1 MTMLLGIIG
10 KPLEHTQSPAFH
22 NRKLKENNI
31 PGEYKAF
38 ELDSIEEFPAL
49 LQNNPNLCALNVT
62 KPYKEDVM
70 QFLTEIDPAAKAIGA
85 VNVVRIERTN
95 GKIERI
101 KGYNTDKEGFKESL
115 RPLIQGRTDCK
126 ALILGTGGASKAVK
140 QALTELGITFKFVS
154 RSGGENR
161 FAYSDLAPSVM
172 NEYKLIINCTPLGM
186 TPDTGSCPD
195 IDYSAI
201 TDKHMAYD
209 LIYSPAKTLFL
220 AKCESRGASIK
231 NGQDMFELQA
241 EASWKIF
248 NDK

>member
-1 MTMLLGIIG
+1 MLLGIIG

-49 LQNNPNLCALNVT
+49 LQNNPDLCGLNVT

-70 QFLTEIDPAAKAIGA
+70 QYLTEIDPAAKAIGA
-85 VNVVRIERTN
+85 VNVVRIERSN
-95 GKIERI
+95 GVIEKI
-101 KGYNTDKEGFKESL
+101 KGYNTDKDGFKESL
-115 RPLIQGRTDCK
+115 RPLIQDRTNIK
-126 ALILGTGGASKAVK
+126 ALILGTGGASKAVR
-140 QALTELGITFKFVS
+140 QALTELGIAYKYVS
-154 RSGGENR
+154 RSDGTDR
-161 FAYSDLAPSVM
+161 FSYMDLTSAVM

-186 TPDTGSCPD
+186 TPDTGTCPD
-195 IDYSAI
+195 IDYSAV
-201 TDKHMAYD
+201 TDEHMAYD

-220 AKCESRGASIK
+220 KKCESRGASVK

-241 EASWKIF
+241 LASWKIF

>member
-1 MTMLLGIIG
+1 MLLGIIG

-49 LQNNPNLCALNVT
+49 LQNNPDLCGLNVT
-62 KPYKEDVM
+62 KPYKEGVM
-70 QFLTEIDPAAKAIGA
+70 QYLTEIDPGAKAIGA
-85 VNVVRIERTN
+85 VNVVRIIRQGNNTVK
-95 GKIERI
+95 KI
-101 KGYNTDKEGFKESL
+101 GFNTDKDGFRESL
-115 RPLIQGRTDCK
+115 KPLIKGKTDVK
-126 ALILGTGGASKAVK
+126 ALILGTGGASKAVR
-140 QALTELGITFKFVS
+140 QALTELGMTYKFVS
-154 RSGGENR
+154 RSGGEDR
-161 FAYSDLAPSVM
+161 FSYRDLTPSVM
-172 NEYKLIINCTPLGM
+172 DEYKLIINCTPLGM
-186 TPDTGSCPD
+186 TPDTDTCPD

-220 AKCESRGASIK
+220 AKCESHGAAIK